1 MSPDDRAAT
10 SSGPPPADTHSTGLY
25 RALQRADRALLR
37 SLARYDVAGLE
48 NYPSTGPYLV
58 AMNHLDFL
66 DVPVVFATFPHRVA
80 AFSAVEW
87 ADHWLI
93 GRVARRVTEVLPV
106 DEGRFDHR
114 SVARALG
121 WLRAGGVLLIAPEGR
136 RSPSRALEA
145 AQPGAAY
152 LASRTGVPVV
162 PVAAWGQEDAG
173 AAFRH
178 GSRPRI
184 RVRVGQP
191 FALPGTPN
199 RAKGEA
205 LEGYTAMIMKAL
217 AELLPAP
224 YRGVYS

>member
-1 MSPDDRAAT
+1 MRPDHRGAK
-10 SSGPPPADTHSTGLY
+10 SSAPPTADTLSTGLY
-25 RALQRADRALLR
+25 RALQWADGALLR

-48 NYPSTGPYLV
+48 NYPSRGPYIV
-58 AMNHLDFL
+58 AINHLDFL

-93 GRVARRVTEVLPV
+93 GRLARRVTEVLPV
-106 DEGRFDHR
+106 DEDRFDHR

-136 RSPSRALEA
+136 RSPSRALET

-162 PVAAWGQEDAG
+162 PVAAWGQECAG
-173 AAFRH
+173 AAYRH
-178 GSRPRI
+178 ATRPRI
-184 RVRVGQP
+184 RVSIGQP

-205 LEGYTAMIMKAL
+205 LEGYTVMIMKAL
-217 AELLPAP
+217 AGLLPGP